1 MVNGIDGLLKQNVI
15 ATLKGLTLE
24 EVSSASFE
32 RSLTQQ
38 LNTSL
43 QALGYYQA
51 KHQWRLDN
59 NRLIVDVMPGRPVV
73 WGAPH
78 IQVSGP
84 GESLP
89 ELIAVQKKHSFV
101 IGQVINHN
109 LYEKFKE
116 ELLDTCLRNGY
127 QQAKFTESQLLIDL
141 QNSNA
146 KAILSLQTGPRFK
159 VGAVNYYGTV
169 LSDRVIEQLLVAQ
182 PGRWYSR
189 ELVSRQ
195 YKALLDS
202 GYFSGVVVYPE
213 LDANSQVVN
222 VEIRLE
228 DEPKDRYLVGVGAST
243 DTGARLQ
250 LSWEKPIVNR
260 RGHSLTVDSE
270 FSSPLTS
277 LSSSYRIPRK
287 HPLKDYYEWV
297 TGWQDKSVEDTDSR
311 LFTTGLNWQLD
322 RSGWSRTLGVNL
334 EHEQYQQGMEPE
346 QSTTYVLPNA
356 SWTLSRNVADS
367 NDAYKVWFSTQASAT
382 ALGSDTDFIRLEAG
396 LKYLLHWNERHA
408 WAMRAEMGEVF
419 SGNFD
424 EVPSSKR
431 FFAGGD
437 QSIRGFGFETISPRN
452 EDGDLVGGNKLIT
465 ASLEHRWRFTE
476 QWELAGFVDGG
487 KAFNN
492 SSEEFHI
499 GAGIGL
505 RWRLPVGAVG
515 LDLAVPVGD
524 DEFSGLQVHF
534 YMGPAL

>member
-15 ATLKGLTLE
+15 ATLKGLTIE

-59 NRLIVDVMPGRPVV
+59 NRLIVDVIPGRPVV

-159 VGAVNYYGTV
+159 VGAVNYHGTI

-182 PGRWYSR
+182 SGRWYSR

-260 RGHSLTVDSE
+260 SGHSLTVDSE

-322 RSGWSRTLGVNL
+322 RSGWGRTLGVNL

-367 NDAYKVWFSTQASAT
+367 NDAYKVWFSIQASAT